1 MINKLDNI
9 QKNLMIRHMNNS
21 DVLAYNRDFIAK
33 PINTNFNILD
43 AFKGTEKE
51 YARLEIAI
59 KNNDC
64 IMGDD
69 CSIETAILSRLK
81 AAPQLFIDFMANV
94 AGELQITETP
104 NFDPNCNADYTVA
117 NCILTDKP
125 GYSKDEGYDV
135 ELILREE
142 DGTQD
147 LIFQGPMFYKPLIFN
162 SSTVASI
169 LDSGTYLVAP
179 TPNIPKEMEELLVET
194 GLFNPEMFDKETKK
208 LVNDAKISEEFII
221 KNADGSP
228 DYEIIDI
235 GNGKGRNVLK
245 YDFDKMQK
253 KATPFV
259 EAEVNG
265 LLSSEQEAVAAWN
278 VYLAQDTEDEDVIIS
293 QDKYAWVDSWT
304 YETDLP
310 LSEDKRFM
318 FLDKYKKVFAKNYIM
333 NYTKN
338 QLPFIEE
345 DAGIFDLEIMQNAK
359 AQKYIEDNNLN

>member
-33 PINTNFNILD
+33 PTNTNFNVLD
-43 AFKGTEKE
+43 AFKGTERE

-69 CSIETAILSRLK
+69 CSIELATLSKLK
-81 AAPQLFIDFMANV
+81 AAPQMFIDFMANV
-94 AGELQITETP
+94 AGELQITETS

-135 ELILREE
+135 ELILRQE
-142 DGTQD
+142 DGTQE
-147 LIFQGPMFYKPLIFN
+147 LVFQGPMFYRPLVFN
-162 SSTVASI
+162 SSTVASL

-179 TPNIPKEMEELLVET
+179 TPDLPKEMQELLVET
-194 GLFNPEMFDKETKK
+194 GLFNPDMFDKKTKK
-208 LVNDAKISEEFII
+208 LIDGAKISEAFIL
-221 KNADGSP
+221 KNVDGSP

-235 GNGKGRNVLK
+235 GNGKGRNVLR
-245 YDFDKMQK
+245 YDIDKMER

-265 LLSSEQEAVAAWN
+265 ILSSEQQAIAAWN
-278 VYLAQDTEDEDVIIS
+278 VYLAQDTEDENVIIS
-293 QDKYAWVDSWT
+293 QDKYAWSDSWT
-304 YETDLP
+304 YENDLP

-338 QLPFIEE
+338 QLPFIEK
-345 DAGIFDLEIMQNAK
+345 DAGVFELAEAKEAK
-359 AQKYIEDNNLN
+359 AQKFLDDNNLN

>member
-33 PINTNFNILD
+33 SIDTNFNILD
-43 AFKGTEKE
+43 AFLGTEKE
-51 YARLEIAI
+51 YAKLEISI

-64 IMGDD
+64 QMGEDCSLEISEVQRLKDQPKNFINFMGD
-69 CSIETAILSRLK
+69 I
-81 AAPQLFIDFMANV
+81 

-117 NCILTDKP
+117 NCVLTDKP
-125 GYSKDEGYDV
+125 GFSKDEGYDV
-135 ELILREE
+135 ILSLLNN
-142 DGTQD
+142 GTQE
-147 LIFQGPMFYKPLIFN
+147 LYFSGPMFYKPLIFN
-162 SSTVASI
+162 SSTVASL

-179 TPNIPKEMEELLVET
+179 TPDVPKEMQELLVET
-194 GLFNPEMFDKETKK
+194 GLFNPEMFNKETKK
-208 LVNDAKISEEFII
+208 LIDNAKISEEFII

-228 DYEIIDI
+228 YYEIIDI
-235 GNGKGRNVLK
+235 GNGKGRNILK
-245 YDFDKMQK
+245 YDFDKMEK
-253 KATPFV
+253 KSTPFV

-265 LLSSEQEAVAAWN
+265 LLSSEQEAIAAWN
-278 VYLAQDTEDEDVIIS
+278 VYLAQDVENEESIIS
-293 QDKYAWVDSWT
+293 QDKYAWRDSWT

-318 FLDKYKKVFAKNYIM
+318 FLDKYKKVFTKNYIM
-333 NYTKN
+333 NYTIN

-345 DAGIFDLEIMQNAK
+345 DAGIFDLEEMKNAK